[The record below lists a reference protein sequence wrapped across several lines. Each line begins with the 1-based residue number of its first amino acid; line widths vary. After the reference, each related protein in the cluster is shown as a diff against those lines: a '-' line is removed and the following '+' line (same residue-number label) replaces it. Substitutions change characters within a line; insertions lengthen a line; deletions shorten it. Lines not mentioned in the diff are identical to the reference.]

1 MYDLPLATHRFF
13 IEPLSGVP
21 HLSRILVRRYLS
33 FIEKIKKSSKV
44 ALNQL
49 LEMVMRDVRM
59 TTGANLRFIMIQTGL
74 NRVEDLKAGKVDFEY
89 HKIEK
94 TDEWKIGFVKEL
106 GNVKQEELKVAGMV
120 YEELD
125 EILEYL
131 CTS

>member
-21 HLSRILVRRYLS
+21 HFCRILVRRYLS
-33 FIEKIKKSSKV
+33 FIQKIKQSSKV

-49 LEMVMRDVRM
+49 LEIVMKDVRM
-59 TTGANLRFIMIQTGL
+59 TTGANLRFIMILTEL
-74 NRVEDLKAGKVDFEY
+74 NRVEDLKPGTVDFEY
-89 HKIEK
+89 HKVEK

-106 GNVKQEELKVAGMV
+106 VNIRQEELTVAGMCL
-120 YEELD
+120 EELE
-125 EILEYL
+125 EILEHL

>member
-33 FIEKIKKSSKV
+33 FIEKIRRSSKV

-49 LEMVMRDVRM
+49 LELVRRDVRL
-59 TTGANLRFIMIQTGL
+59 TTGANLRLIMIMTELG
-74 NRVEDLKAGKVDFEY
+74 RIEDLKPGKVDFEY
-89 HKIEK
+89 HKVKKI
-94 TDEWKIGFVKEL
+94 DEWKIGFVKEL
-106 GNVKQEELKVAGMV
+106 VDVKQEELNVTGMDLV
-120 YEELD
+120 ELE

>member
-1 MYDLPLATHRFF
+1 M
-13 IEPLSGVP
+13 
-21 HLSRILVRRYLS
+21 RRYLS

-59 TTGANLRFIMIQTGL
+59 TTGANLRFIMIQTGM

-89 HKIEK
+89 HKVEK

-106 GNVKQEELKVAGMV
+106 VNVKQEELNVAGMDL
-120 YEELD
+120 EELD